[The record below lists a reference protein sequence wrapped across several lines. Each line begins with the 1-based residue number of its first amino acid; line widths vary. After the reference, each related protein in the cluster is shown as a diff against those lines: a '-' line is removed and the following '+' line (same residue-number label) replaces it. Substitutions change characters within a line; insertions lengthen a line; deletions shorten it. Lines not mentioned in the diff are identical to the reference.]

1 MDLITLEKIPIRID
15 WSLDKSDN
23 YQVEIVMN
31 TSDFFSSGT
40 EIRSKIKDFKERY
53 LKLIVDVKELSKPG
67 QRKKAS
73 EYWNLSKLLVDFNKE
88 TENEFFITNYSD
100 ALARD
105 LDGYNLSKPSL
116 DMLFKFA
123 DYFTEDEILDT
134 IPYANYRALVNK
146 GRKLQKLNL
155 FEQEKN
161 RLLELH
167 KKGKLPHTVTRTKDR
182 HGKWIYK
189 EDEYANQLDFI
200 IKSAST
206 KKMRSVKC

>member
-40 EIRSKIKDFKERY
+40 EIRSKLKDFKEKY

-67 QRKKAS
+67 QRKKTS
-73 EYWNLSKLLVDFNKE
+73 HYWKLSKLLVDFNKE

-105 LDGYNLSKPSL
+105 LDGYNLSKTTL
-116 DMLFKFA
+116 VCLFKFA
-123 DYFTEDEILDT
+123 NYFTEDEILDV
-134 IPYANYRALVNK
+134 IPSTYYLRLVSMRN
-146 GRKLQKLNL
+146 KLQRYNL
-155 FEQEKN
+155 FEQEKKK
-161 RLLELH
+161 LFELG
-167 KKGKLPHTVTRTKDR
+167 KKGKLPGTVTYTKDK
-182 HGKWIYK
+182 HGKVVFK
-189 EDEYANQLDFI
+189 ENVYANQLSSV

-206 KKMRSVKC
+206 KMTRSVKC